1 MDTLYEA
8 LQSIKIKNTEV
19 LYEDEL
25 QAKIEAAYEGYKII
39 LFDMDDYSASELAGT
54 VASEIASYADEG
66 YAVECLQTESWC
78 TEDEDAEFFVLA
90 IPDKQ
95 EDED

>member
-8 LQSIKIKNTEV
+8 LQSIKIKNAEV

-39 LFDMDDYSASELAGT
+39 LFDMDDYSGSELASA

-66 YAVECLQTESWC
+66 YVVEYLQTETWC

>member
-8 LQSIKIKNTEV
+8 LQSVKIKNAEV

-25 QAKIEAAYEGYKII
+25 QAKIEEAYEGYQII
-39 LFDMDDYSASELAGT
+39 LFDMDEYSGSELAGT

-66 YAVECLQTESWC
+66 YPVECLQTETWW
-78 TEDEDAEFFVLA
+78 TEDEDAEYFVLA

-95 EDED
+95 ED

>member
-19 LYEDEL
+19 LYESEL
-25 QAKIEAAYEGYKII
+25 QKKIEEAYEGYKIEI
-39 LFDMDDYSASELAGT
+39 FDMDDYDMAELAGT
-54 VASEIASYADEG
+54 VAAEIADFADQG
-66 YAVECLQTESWC
+66 YAVECLQTETWQ

-90 IPDKQ
+90 IPDKE
-95 EDED
+95 ED